1 MAKTWCQ
8 GEHDHHCGQDGG
20 GGGDA
25 DAAGDDDGG
34 AGGNGGGGQGG
45 GIQSKSGAKYTDA
58 MKAGGKLTILSENQ
72 YSRNSDQNPTKM
84 RGCDANWGLI

>member
-20 GGGDA
+20 AG
-25 DAAGDDDGG
+25 GDDDAG

-58 MKAGGKLTILSENQ
+58 MKTGGKLTILSENQ

-84 RGCDANWGLI
+84 RGCDANWGII

>member
-8 GEHDHHCGQDGG
+8 GEHDHHCSQDDGG
-20 GGGDA
+20 VGDGDA
-25 DAAGDDDGG
+25 DGGDDGG

-58 MKAGGKLTILSENQ
+58 MKTGG
-72 YSRNSDQNPTKM
+72 
-84 RGCDANWGLI
+84 